1 MQLSL
6 LKDNALYTCVLPEKQ
21 NGQYWVVQTNE
32 HDEEERVIGVEGVEG
47 QWILKS
53 NRNAVIQDQNRQRIK
68 ELPLEAPF
76 FYSIYLRK
84 TNETVWLYSEPIS
97 DDRKHFRKFRL
108 PEEGRLVIGRAED
121 CDIQFASRFVSSRHA
136 ELQITNGQLTIID
149 LGSANGTFVNGSRI
163 QRKSLMPGDVIYLI
177 GLKIIVGQGFLSINN
192 PDGQML
198 YKPAY
203 LMPYSKQQIVQA
215 EDEEELLEEELEIGY
230 SFYRSPRFKR
240 DIETVQIVIDPPPS
254 KGDQEMT
261 PLMLTMGPSITMGMS
276 SAFMAM
282 YSLQNAMQ
290 SGNGMRSAMPSLV
303 MSGSMLT
310 GAILWPI
317 LTRKYEI
324 KKRAKRESLRQHKY
338 SEYLKEKSQE
348 IAELCAY
355 QSQILNE
362 NHVTVDNC
370 VTRIKLRQRNLWERT
385 HHQNDFARVR
395 LGIGQL
401 PLQAEIQF
409 PTKRFSLEDDNLQDE
424 LFELANAPKVL
435 DNVPITLSLIDDWI
449 TGCIGNRSSVIDMV
463 KGIIWQLVSL
473 HSYDE
478 LKLVFIYDKSEQEEW
493 EFVKWLPHLWNNE
506 QTMRYLATTPNEV
519 KELSAFFE
527 KEIARRDELSR
538 NTELKE
544 ISPQYIIVAVNKK
557 LASKAEMLNQ
567 IYKSKKYLG
576 FSVLHLYDELKN
588 LPLECSMVVEYGG
601 NASKIYDK
609 DDISGK
615 YIAFQ
620 PDFYLKQDEHD
631 LAVSLANTK
640 LDSADAAYA
649 LPTMLTFLEMFE
661 VGKIEHLNALTRWKE
676 NDPTKSLETE
686 IGVSTTGEKFKLD
699 LHEKFHGPHGL
710 IAGMTGSGKSEF
722 IMTFILSLAV
732 NYHPHE
738 VAFIL
743 IDYKGGGMAHA
754 FATLPHLAGTITN
767 LDGAAVKRS
776 LISIES
782 ELKRRQAIFSETS
795 KLVGISNIDI
805 YKYQKLYREGQVQ
818 EPLQH
823 LFIISD
829 EFAELKTQQP
839 EFMEKL
845 VSAARIGRS
854 LGVHLILATQK
865 PSGVVDD
872 QIWSNSKFRICLKVQ
887 EKADSMDMIKR
898 PDAAELSIT
907 GRYYVQV
914 GFNEL
919 FELGQSAWGGAP
931 YIPSDRMTKNKDD
944 SITVIDNLGR
954 VTKQV
959 RINKD
964 QGRANPPKQID
975 EINKYLA
982 AIAAE
987 ENIKIRQ
994 LWLEPIPAMI
1004 VVDELKAKYGIGK
1017 PVKMQLNPVIGE
1029 IDDPVNQR
1037 QLAMRFPLS
1046 QEGNAVIFGSAGNG
1060 KTTFVTTLVY
1070 SLITEHSPSEVN
1082 LYLLDYG
1089 SETLR
1094 AFAKAPHVGEVLL
1107 SHDMEKT
1114 NNLFKMLYREIERRK
1129 KLFADYGGDYHS
1141 YVRSSGQEVPA
1152 IVTIIHN
1159 FSAFT
1164 ETHDDKDEA
1173 INYLTREG
1181 VKYGLYFILTATTS
1195 NAVRYRTLQNF
1206 KQLFVLQM
1214 NDPTEY
1220 GTILGNIDGLIPSQH
1235 KGRGVFKTDRGYEFQ
1250 IAHVDRDVEHMF
1262 ENLRRYC
1269 QAYADSWTKPGAPR
1283 VPILPDRIDAEFLVG
1298 ELDLQADS
1306 RVPIGIEKGRLSLSY
1321 YSFDAAYVT
1330 LALSNSTDNATFA
1343 QGLAEVMTAQGRRSI
1358 VVLDPEEKFE
1368 PDEKKGYTYYSSA
1381 SEVESH
1387 VVHMFRTL
1395 VERNNSYKD
1404 AIANGEQPPVFDGIT
1419 YIIYSMSALMSRL
1432 SDDAKDKLQVLLEK
1446 GEAVYQVSFV
1456 LFDSV
1461 SSFQSIAYDSWV
1473 KAKVSF
1479 SDGIWIGDG
1488 IGEQYQMKPSKI
1500 TSEMYQE
1507 IGNRFGYRLQNGKA
1521 TLIKLLSSVTMTQE
1535 GEGDE

>member
-6 LKDNALYTCVLPEKQ
+6 LKDNELYTCVLPEKQ
-21 NGQYWVVQTNE
+21 NGQYWVTQTNE
-32 HDEEERVIGVEGVEG
+32 NDEEERVIGVEGVEG

-76 FYSIYLRK
+76 FYSLYLRNS
-84 TNETVWLYSEPIS
+84 NETAWLYSEPIS

-108 PEEGRLVIGRAED
+108 PEEGRLVIGRAEE

-136 ELQITNGQLTIID
+136 EILITGGQLSIMD
-149 LGSANGTFVNGSRI
+149 LSSANGTFVNGARI
-163 QRKSLMPGDVIYLI
+163 QRRALKPGDVIYLI
-177 GLKIIVGQGFLSINN
+177 GLKIIVGRGFLSINN

-203 LMPYSKQQIVQA
+203 LMPYSKQQIVQV

-240 DIETVQIVIDPPPS
+240 DIEKVEIVIDPPPS
-254 KGDQEMT
+254 KTDLEQT
-261 PLMLTMGPSITMGMS
+261 PLMLMMGPSITMGMS
-276 SAFMAM
+276 SVFMAM
-282 YSLQNAMQ
+282 FAMQNAMQ
-290 SGNGMRSAMPSLV
+290 SGNGMKSAMPTLV

-310 GAILWPI
+310 GSILWPV
-317 LTRKYEI
+317 LTRKYDARR
-324 KKRAKRESLRQHKY
+324 RAERESLRQRKY
-338 SEYLKEKSQE
+338 SDYLKEMSQE

-355 QSQILNE
+355 QGQILNE

-401 PLQAEIQF
+401 PLQAAIQF
-409 PTKRFSLEDDNLQDE
+409 PKKRFSLEDDNLQDE
-424 LFELANAPKVL
+424 LFRLAQAPKVL

-449 TGCIGNRSSVIDMV
+449 SGCIGNRSSVIDMV
-463 KGIIWQLVSL
+463 KGMIWQMVSL

-478 LKLVFIYDKSEQEEW
+478 LKLVFIYDKSERDEW
-493 EFVKWLPHLWNNE
+493 EFVKWLPHVWNNE
-506 QTMRYLATTPNEV
+506 KTMRFLATTPNEV
-519 KELSAFFE
+519 KELSAYFE
-527 KEIARRDELSR
+527 KEIARREEMGR
-538 NTELKE
+538 GTNLKE
-544 ISPQYIIVAVNKK
+544 ISPHYVVVAVNKS
-557 LASKAEMLNQ
+557 LASKAEMLNLV
-567 IYKSKKYLG
+567 YKHKQYLG
-576 FSVLHLYDELKN
+576 ISVLHLYDELKN

-640 LDSADAAYA
+640 LDSAASAYV
-649 LPTMLTFLEMFE
+649 LPSMLTFLEMFE

-676 NDPTKSLETE
+676 NDPTISLETE
-686 IGVSTTGEKFKLD
+686 IGVDTTGEKFKLD

-743 IDYKGGGMAHA
+743 IDYKGGGMAHT

-782 ELKRRQAIFSETS
+782 ELKRRQSIFSETS
-795 KLVGISNIDI
+795 KRVGISNIDI

-919 FELGQSAWGGAP
+919 FDLGQSAWGGAP
-931 YIPSDRMTKNKDD
+931 YLPSDRMQKNKDD

-954 VTKQV
+954 VTKQIRV
-959 RINKD
+959 NKN
-964 QGRANPPKQID
+964 QGRTNPPKQID

-987 ENIKIRQ
+987 ENIRIKQ

-1004 VVDELKAKYGIGK
+1004 VVDELKAKYGIGR
-1017 PVKMQLNPVIGE
+1017 PVPMQLNPVIGE
-1029 IDDPVNQR
+1029 IDDPANQR
-1037 QLAMRFPLS
+1037 QLVMRFPLS
-1046 QEGNAVIFGSAGNG
+1046 REGNAVIFGSAGNG

-1094 AFAKAPHVGEVLL
+1094 AFAKAPHVGDVLL
-1107 SHDMEKT
+1107 SHEIEKT
-1114 NNLFKMLYREIERRK
+1114 NNLFKLLYREIERRK

-1141 YVRSSGQEVPA
+1141 YIRATGQEVPS
-1152 IVTIIHN
+1152 IVTVIHN
-1159 FSAFT
+1159 YSAFT
-1164 ETHDDKDEA
+1164 ETHEDKDEA
-1173 INYLTREG
+1173 VAYLTREG
-1181 VKYGLYFILTATTS
+1181 LKYGLYFILTATVS
-1195 NAVRYRTLQNF
+1195 NGVRYRTLQNF

-1214 NDPTEY
+1214 NDSSEY
-1220 GTILGNIDGLIPSQH
+1220 STVLGNIDGLAPSPH

-1250 IAHVDRDVEHMF
+1250 IAHVDRDVEHTF
-1262 ENLRRYC
+1262 ENLRRFC
-1269 QAYADSWTKPGAPR
+1269 QAYADSWTKRGAPK
-1283 VPILPDRIDAEFLVG
+1283 VPILPDRVDADYLYG
-1298 ELDLQADS
+1298 ELKLSADAG
-1306 RVPIGIEKGRLSLSY
+1306 VPIGVEKSSLAISY
-1321 YSFDAAYVT
+1321 YPFAASYIT
-1330 LALSNSTDNATFA
+1330 MALSTSADNATFA
-1343 QGLAEVMTAQGRRSI
+1343 QGLAEVMTAQGQRSI
-1358 VVLDPEEKFE
+1358 AVLDPEEQFR
-1368 PDEKKGYTYYSSA
+1368 PDEGKGYDYYSSA
-1381 SEVESH
+1381 PEIESL
-1387 VVHMFRTL
+1387 VVQMFRAL

-1404 AIANGEQPPVFDGIT
+1404 AVAKGEQPPVYDGIT
-1419 YIIYSMSALMSRL
+1419 YIVYSLHSLLSRL
-1432 SDDAKDKLQVLLEK
+1432 SDDAKDKMQVLLEK
-1446 GEAVYQVSFV
+1446 GEAAYQVNFV
-1456 LFDSV
+1456 LFDTV
-1461 SSFQSIAYDSWV
+1461 SSFSSIAYDSWV
-1473 KAKVSF
+1473 KAKVSVN
-1479 SDGIWIGDG
+1479 DGIWIGNG
-1488 IGEQYQMKPSKI
+1488 IADQFQMKTLKV

-1507 IGNRFGYRLQNGKA
+1507 IGGRFGYRVQKGNA
-1521 TLIKLLSSVTMTQE
+1521 SLIKLLSSVTMQE
-1535 GEGDE
+1535 DEGDE